1 MRVKLL
7 GSIRY
12 KVDNSLLQIMT
23 KVTIW
28 GEGKKMAI
36 SGAEGNF
43 DFFYHGNEDWH
54 FDSGGKIFSLY

>member
-1 MRVKLL
+1 
-7 GSIRY
+7 
-12 KVDNSLLQIMT
+12 MT

-43 DFFYHGNEDWH
+43 DLFYHGNEDCH
-54 FDSGGKIFSLY
+54 FDSGGKFSLFTYSLSFFPFYKREDFKL